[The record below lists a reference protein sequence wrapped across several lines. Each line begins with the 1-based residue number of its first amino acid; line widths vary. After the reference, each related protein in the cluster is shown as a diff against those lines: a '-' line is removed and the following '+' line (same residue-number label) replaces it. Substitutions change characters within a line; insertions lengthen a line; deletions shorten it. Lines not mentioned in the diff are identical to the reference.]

1 MVTNARRR
9 ETYKSRFQERIET
22 LTQYHNP
29 QQEPGSERR
38 LLLVFALTFVVLIVF
53 QPLLSRYLHQGQ
65 PAQPPGQKAPATQP
79 PPAAQPPASAPEPKA
94 AAPASAPPTARTTP
108 SARTTAR
115 AGQTAVPVRQAQA
128 ESETVVENDLY
139 RITFTNRGGLVKS
152 WVLKKHQDTQGHPLE
167 LVHQVAA
174 SQFGYPFGLWTY
186 DQGLRDHLNSALYVP
201 SETGEQKSPTDI
213 TFEYSDGSVQVRKT
227 FHFDHS
233 YVVGVNVT
241 VQQNGEPV
249 RAYLAWPAGFGDQQT
264 AASYASSRVQ
274 WEYGDEVQRLAAKAV
289 SGGNTLTGPFQW
301 VGVVDQYFGAVFLP
315 GNPSGV
321 NAVTL
326 RNAIDVRQKPFDPQS
341 KQFRAEVLG
350 IAVGS
355 TSGPTSE
362 RVFVGPKTLDVLE
375 SIKVTPVAG
384 QAATP
389 NLGKVVDFGK
399 WLGWIAYPL
408 FLWLRWTYHHIIA
421 NWGWAIVVLTVII
434 NLVLFPLRLSSM
446 KSAMKMQKVQPQM
459 NAIKEKY
466 KKYSMRDP
474 RRQEMNQEMAELFKR
489 EGANPAGGCLPLLIQ
504 MPFLFAFYSML
515 ENATELRNASFL
527 WMRDLSSP
535 DPYYLIPILIIVTTF
550 AMQKMTPQAG
560 MDPAQQKVMTVMM
573 PIMLGVISW
582 SLSAGLGVY
591 WILGN
596 IIGIGQ
602 QQFLNSTH
610 FGKEVRAAAEKRA
623 RQRKDKKDKSPVG
636 K

>member
-1 MVTNARRR
+1 L
-9 ETYKSRFQERIET
+9 S
-22 LTQYHNP
+22 QYYNP

-38 LLLVFALTFVVLIVF
+38 LLIVFALTFVVLLVF
-53 QPLLSRYLHQGQ
+53 QPLLSRYLRQNQ
-65 PAQPPGQKAPATQP
+65 PAESEQKQKTEATAPVPAPHPTVPPSNSAAPAAKSPAP
-79 PPAAQPPASAPEPKA
+79 PVPSAVQKRGAQPPA
-94 AAPASAPPTARTTP
+94 
-108 SARTTAR
+108 
-115 AGQTAVPVRQAQA
+115 VVRQAQA

-152 WVLKKHQDTQGHPLE
+152 WILKKHQDAQGHPLE
-167 LVHQVAA
+167 LVHQAA
-174 SQFGYPFGLWTY
+174 AEQFGYPLSLWTY
-186 DQGLRDHLNSALYVP
+186 DEPLRNQLNTVLYVP
-201 SETGEQKSPTDI
+201 SVTGEQKAPADI
-213 TFEYSDGSVQVRKT
+213 TFEYSDEHLQVRKT
-227 FHFDHS
+227 FRFNNS
-233 YVVGVNVT
+233 YVAVIDT
-241 VQQNGEPV
+241 EV
-249 RAYLAWPAGFGDQQT
+249 RQDGQRISAFPAWPAGFGDQHT
-264 AASYASSRVQ
+264 AASYAASRVEGQ
-274 WEYGDEVQRLAAKAV
+274 YGDEIQRITPKTV

-301 VGVVDQYFGAVFLP
+301 IGVVDQYIGADFITQ
-315 GNPSGV
+315 NPSAV
-321 NAVTL
+321 DAVTL
-326 RNAIDVRQKPFDPQS
+326 RHALEVLSKPSDPQS
-341 KQFRAEVLG
+341 KKIRVEVLG
-350 IAVGS
+350 LAVGS
-355 TSGPTSE
+355 PSGPTSQ
-362 RVFVGPKTLDVLE
+362 RLFVGPKTLDVLE
-375 SIKVTPVAG
+375 SINVTPIAG
-384 QAATP
+384 QAKTP

-408 FLWLRWTYHHIIA
+408 FLWLRWTYHHMIA

-466 KKYSMRDP
+466 KKYAMRDP
-474 RRQEMNQEMAELFKR
+474 RRQEMNQEMSELFKR

-560 MDPAQQKVMTVMM
+560 MDPSQQKVMTVMM
-573 PIMLGVISW
+573 PVMLGVISW

-596 IIGIGQ
+596 MIGIGQ
-602 QQFLNSTH
+602 QQFLNRTH
-610 FGKEVRAAAEKRA
+610 FGKEMRAMAAKRA
-623 RQRKDKKDKSPVG
+623 RQRGTKSAVS